1 MELHFDTRL
10 LEQPVSFLDL
20 KNVPF
25 EIDIENDY
33 GDKIEHPAVH
43 KRVVAQDVPFSAR
56 KH

>member
-1 MELHFDTRL
+1 MELHLDTRL

-25 EIDIENDY
+25 EIDIENDH

-43 KRVVAQDVPFSAR
+43 KRVVAQDIPFSAR